1 MMDEKKLEEMLNSEM
16 EWVSV
21 KEKVSPEMSEKLDKF
36 ASEMEH
42 VGEALNSSKFSQPFK
57 DSRIRIDIS
66 EKESTATIQA
76 PGGEPMKVPI
86 DNLDSEIIRS
96 IKQVTELMQGLF
108 DEMFIIGVGEAEEA
122 EETPAAEAQAPTGTV
137 DAISMMWDGN
147 WSANSWAS
155 NEVKLDERFASLMDK
170 LKAMDVEEAAE
181 KIEVSPE
188 AVERA
193 KAEMKK
199 IVADSKKA
207 TLKPDLSIRP
217 GPLPQVV
224 QNENSTDVGIE
235 SGLGS

>member
-1 MMDEKKLEEMLNSEM
+1 
-16 EWVSV
+16 
-21 KEKVSPEMSEKLDKF
+21 
-36 ASEMEH
+36 
-42 VGEALNSSKFSQPFK
+42 
-57 DSRIRIDIS
+57 
-66 EKESTATIQA
+66 
-76 PGGEPMKVPI
+76 
-86 DNLDSEIIRS
+86 
-96 IKQVTELMQGLF
+96 
-108 DEMFIIGVGEAEEA
+108 
-122 EETPAAEAQAPTGTV
+122 
-137 DAISMMWDGN
+137 MMWDGN